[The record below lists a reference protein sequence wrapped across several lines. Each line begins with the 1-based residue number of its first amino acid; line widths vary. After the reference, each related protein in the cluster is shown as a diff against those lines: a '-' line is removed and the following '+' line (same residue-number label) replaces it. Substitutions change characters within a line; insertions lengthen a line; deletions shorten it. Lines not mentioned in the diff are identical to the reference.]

1 MCLLLL
7 LAFARP
13 IRMTSRSG
21 KLCLQLH
28 LSIITGRQ
36 IKATVFLM
44 LGQYVKGKLSAH
56 LVFFVEHNL
65 INVIIVR
72 WKHQVRMIGAADSNS
87 SWRDVLLSDG
97 M

>member
-1 MCLLLL
+1 
-7 LAFARP
+7 
-13 IRMTSRSG
+13 MTSRSG

-28 LSIITGRQ
+28 PSIIIGRQ